1 MSSRPP
7 EDLEF
12 FLTLTLAAS
21 AAWPLVQ
28 REFRAAG
35 VEPGSWGLLF
45 HVRSRGTITPTE
57 LAEETG
63 MTATTIR
70 DQIQQLAGRRL
81 VRREPNPLDARSYL
95 ISLTA
100 RGERELRAGLEASR
114 RVAQRVEDRHGDLSS
129 LRDSLLELIAALHA
143 LRAEGA
149 HADRAERVRAA
160 RSTK

>member
-1 MSSRPP
+1 MSGTPP

-21 AAWPLVQ
+21 AAWPLVH
-28 REFRAAG
+28 REFKTAG

-45 HVRSRGTITPTE
+45 HIRSRATITPTE

-63 MTATTIR
+63 VTATTIR
-70 DQIQQLAGRRL
+70 DQVQQLAHRRL

-100 RGERELRAGLEASR
+100 AGERELQAGLDASY
-114 RVAQRVEDRHGDLSS
+114 RVAQRVEDRHGDLGP
-129 LRDSLLELIAALHA
+129 LRDSLLELIESLHA
-143 LRAEGA
+143 LRAEGE
-149 HADRAERVRAA
+149 HADRAQRVRA
-160 RSTK
+160 RRRTN